1 MARIR
6 TIKPDFWE
14 HEGIGCL
21 TPAARLLY
29 IATWNL
35 ADDEG
40 LLRWTPTVIKANVF
54 LYDDTLDIP
63 AVTALMKEL
72 EDRHYVHPYR
82 GGTAQ
87 QRLGWVV
94 NFRKHQRINR
104 PQPSRLPPPS
114 IHNIDVL
121 ARYRERDE
129 NTCGICGE
137 AMNAFVGGG
146 PEEYKSSLDHITP
159 RAHGGTDYPSNM
171 RLAHLSCNKRRGAT
185 PDPDDDPD
193 GVNPAVNRSL
203 NEAVSYSRGHSL
215 NDSRNGSLT
224 DSLNGSLNGSHTEGE
239 GEGER
244 EREVEGDSRARRDTP
259 PRCKRHAHL
268 DPDDPGPACVGC
280 RSVRIRRESA
290 SARASAIAREQAH
303 QARIAAQVAARRP
316 EPVPVSPD
324 ASRAAFDALAAAR
337 ARKRAVS

>member
-54 LYDDTLDIP
+54 LYDDTLDIA
-63 AVTALMKEL
+63 AVTALMTEL

-114 IHNIDVL
+114 LQNRDVQD
-121 ARYRERDE
+121 RYAERDDH
-129 NTCGICGE
+129 TCAICGDTID
-137 AMNAFVGGG
+137 ALAG
-146 PEEYKSSLDHITP
+146 PGIRHDEITPSLDHIVP
-159 RAHGGTDYPSNM
+159 RSAGGTDHPSNI

-193 GVNPAVNRSL
+193 GMNGAVNRSL
-203 NEAVSYSRGHSL
+203 NGAVSHSRGHSL
-215 NDSRNGSLT
+215 NDSLN
-224 DSLNGSLNGSHTEGE
+224 DSLNGTHTEGE

-244 EREVEGDSRARRDTP
+244 EVEVGGDSRARRDAR
-259 PRCKRHAHL
+259 PRCKRHMNL

-280 RSVRIRRESA
+280 RSVRIRAERAEAQALTLSMER
-290 SARASAIAREQAH
+290 AR
-303 QARIAAQVAARRP
+303 QARIAAQLAARA
-316 EPVPVSPD
+316 D
-324 ASRAAFDALAAAR
+324 AAAHATPSGR
-337 ARKRAVS
+337 QAAQDAYRASQARKRATS